1 MSAELRILGSVIR
14 EEREKRQLSQE
25 HLASLAGLSRT
36 YLGEVERGD
45 TNLSVVSL
53 LAIAHGLGILPSDLL
68 SKYESR
74 TKGDK

>member
-53 LAIAHGLGILPSDLL
+53 LAIADGLGILPSDLL
-68 SKYESR
+68 SKYEGR
-74 TKGDK
+74 GKHDK